1 MLICRCIH
9 IDREHTQS
17 AMSMRKPLNEGGAGH
32 NLEQSHSVVNS
43 LHSSASPRLVPSAQG
58 W

>member
-17 AMSMRKPLNEGGAGH
+17 AMSMCKPLNEGGAGH

-43 LHSSASPRLVPSAQG
+43 LHSSASPRQS